1 MPLFFNPLEA
11 AAHRLSIVP
20 PMFDY
25 FGALGLHAI
34 IAAARTGIFD
44 ALSERP
50 RTGGELATDL
60 GLDPRRTEA
69 LLRALTGLGYLRA
82 RGGRYRLARTAR
94 LWLTTGSPTSLVAAL
109 EFWERTACVI
119 WPRLEE
125 AIRDGSPP
133 TPFYALLESDPALAR
148 SFHAW
153 TAALAGRQAAA
164 TARAVPVPRDAGHV
178 LDVGGGHGL
187 FSVELLR
194 RHPGLRATVVDLPHG
209 LESAADHPR
218 LTLRPASFLEDDL
231 GHGYDVVLLFN
242 IVHGLSDEET
252 ARLFPRLAAALNPGG
267 TIVVGD
273 QFGDSLMPGR
283 ASRALLHLL
292 DLNYLAAVGGRVRTF
307 REVAALLRTAGFRRI
322 RHRRPLGS
330 PATELAVARTPTHP
344 PPPRT

>member
-133 TPFYALLESDPALAR
+133 RRSTRCWRATRPWRAR
-148 SFHAW
+148 S
-153 TAALAGRQAAA
+153 TPGRRRWPGGRPRPRHGPSPCRATPATYSTWAAA
-164 TARAVPVPRDAGHV
+164 TACSAWNCCAAT
-178 LDVGGGHGL
+178 
-187 FSVELLR
+187 
-194 RHPGLRATVVDLPHG
+194 PGCGPPSSTC
-209 LESAADHPR
+209 
-218 LTLRPASFLEDDL
+218 
-231 GHGYDVVLLFN
+231 
-242 IVHGLSDEET
+242 
-252 ARLFPRLAAALNPGG
+252 
-267 TIVVGD
+267 
-273 QFGDSLMPGR
+273 
-283 ASRALLHLL
+283 
-292 DLNYLAAVGGRVRTF
+292 RT
-307 REVAALLRTAGFRRI
+307 
-322 RHRRPLGS
+322 GS
-330 PATELAVARTPTHP
+330 NP
-344 PPPRT
+344 PPTTLG